1 MATGN
6 RFGLRMIYA
15 AAARHKTVLTKAAFD
30 RHLTRSGVDLTRRIF
45 QRSLADLKGNYG
57 PIQDMLAD
65 LDQPTLVLW
74 GNRDPFFST
83 AVAERTRSALRNA
96 TLKIYENTGHFVPE
110 ERPDLVAQDIRS
122 FFDASHA

>member
-1 MATGN
+1 
-6 RFGLRMIYA
+6 
-15 AAARHKTVLTKAAFD
+15 VLTKAAFD

-74 GNRDPFFST
+74 GNRDPVFST

-96 TLKIYENTGHFVPE
+96 TLKIYDNTGHFVPE